1 MKKHE
6 MKAQKRN
13 LRPLL
18 RVMRLGFVNN
28 LWKTTKICD
37 FSLLLTLFFENYTS
51 IFGVY
56 LKILEL
62 RTCRE
67 ETILL
72 EEKQ

>member
-1 MKKHE
+1 LKKHE
-6 MKAQKRN
+6 IKAENRN
-13 LRPLL
+13 LSAFWRAK
-18 RVMRLGFVNN
+18 RLCFVNN

-37 FSLLLTLFFENYTS
+37 FSLLLSLFFENYTS

-56 LKILEL
+56 LKILEK

-72 EEKQ
+72 EKKQ

>member
-1 MKKHE
+1 
-6 MKAQKRN
+6 
-13 LRPLL
+13 LRAMNP
-18 RVMRLGFVNN
+18 GFVNN

-37 FSLLLTLFFENYTS
+37 FSPLLTLFFENYTS